1 MQPTT
6 VLNTDTTNQPKPLL
20 DVRDLSVTFQTKEG
34 TLKAVDRVS
43 FNLARGDILGIVG
56 ESGCGKSLTLLS
68 ILRLIQNGAQVSG
81 SVTYYRPDKEGNSTS
96 VKLDELN
103 ESQLTK
109 IRGTEIAMIF
119 QDPLSSLNPVYR
131 VGDQII
137 EAIRLH
143 NRISKREASKIAVD
157 LMKRVGIQSA
167 EERARSF
174 PHQLSGGM
182 RQRIMIA
189 MALSCNAKLLLAD
202 EPTTMIDEIS
212 QMQIIQLLKE
222 LRHSFGSIIYVTH
235 DLGVVAE
242 LCTRVAVMYAGR
254 LVELADVQSIFKRP
268 MHPYTKLLLESVPRV
283 DRERQKLTSIP
294 GAVKP
299 PVNPKNECR
308 FVDRCPYV
316 IEQCRKE
323 LPKLVQTDTQG
334 THQSACIRW
343 KEI

>member
-6 VLNTDTTNQPKPLL
+6 VLNTNSTSQSKPLL
-20 DVRDLSVTFQTKEG
+20 EVRDLSVTFQTKEG
-34 TLKAVDRVS
+34 TLKAVDRIS

-81 SVTYYRPDKEGNSTS
+81 SVMYYRPDKEGNSTS
-96 VKLDELN
+96 LRLDELN
-103 ESQLTK
+103 ESKLTK

-131 VGDQII
+131 VGDQIV

-143 NRISKREASKIAVD
+143 KSISKREAFKTAVD

-212 QMQIIQLLKE
+212 QMQIIQLLKD

-254 LVELADVQSIFKRP
+254 LVELADVQSIFKNP
-268 MHPYTKLLLESVPRV
+268 IHPYTKLLLESVPRV
-283 DRERQKLTSIP
+283 DKERQKLVSIP

-299 PVNPKNECR
+299 PVNPRNECR

-323 LPKLVQTDTQG
+323 LPELVQTDAQG
-334 THQSACIRW
+334 THMSACLRW
-343 KEI
+343 KEM

>member
-6 VLNTDTTNQPKPLL
+6 VLNTGTTNQPKPLL